1 MLSIAKFGAGLD
13 PVGYYLEIV
22 AAGRDDYYL
31 APGEAHGRWVGSAAT
46 ALGLDGEVSPEDLRA
61 MLEGRDPRT
70 GAQLVGWRE
79 IQGFDLTLSAP
90 KSVSLLWGLGDN
102 ATADEVVAAHDE
114 AVLAAIAYLEAEACT
129 VRRGREGRLRFPGIG
144 IVAAAFRHRTSR
156 ASDPNLHAHL
166 VTGNMTRGPDDRW
179 SALFTTKLYR
189 HGRTAGFVYQSVL
202 RHELASRLGVS
213 FEPAV
218 NGAGEIVGIPMP
230 VRRAFSRRRVAIEK
244 AMVEHG
250 VRTAHGAEIAT
261 LDTRP
266 TKPQGVSEIDL
277 RADWLEQASELDFG
291 VDAVPRRGRPL
302 SAVVPDAILGR
313 ALTDRDA
320 TFDRRKVIQAV
331 AESATQGL
339 AYPQV
344 VERVDAFL
352 AGAEA
357 VLVAPGLWTT
367 PEMLAIEA
375 EALGLAI
382 GGGRTRPVALELVR
396 AAIDARRSL
405 SAEQCHAVEA
415 ITTGDRPV
423 VLVVGHAGAG
433 KTFALDAARAAWQ
446 AAGLEPIGTALAARA
461 ARQLQTGS
469 GIPSQT
475 IASLLLDLDT
485 GRNTLTASSA
495 VVVDETGMV
504 GTRNIH
510 RLLKHTT
517 ATGARLV
524 LVGDPKQLAEIEA
537 GGLFAARDEG
547 KCNRQN
553 GSIRP
558 EIMPITWSPSS
569 LSSPTAIMGCRR
581 FYSTP
586 PSDMRVL

>member
-1 MLSIAKFGAGLD
+1 MLSTAKFGAGLD

-102 ATADEVVAAHDE
+102 ATAVEVVAAHDE

-179 SALFTTKLYR
+179 SALFTTKLYG

-277 RADWLEQASELDFG
+277 RANWLERASELDFG
-291 VDAVPRRGRPL
+291 VDAVPRRGDSGL
-302 SAVVPDAILGR
+302 AHVAVRVHRHQATGGQRSPRQDRERLDILGPDVLPIPKPLRRGER
-313 ALTDRDA
+313 ATPVLLVEAPVLPPRRRCERRLRRGDVCCRSFEVRRRSRRD
-320 TFDRRKVIQAV
+320 
-331 AESATQGL
+331 
-339 AYPQV
+339 
-344 VERVDAFL
+344 
-352 AGAEA
+352 
-357 VLVAPGLWTT
+357 
-367 PEMLAIEA
+367 
-375 EALGLAI
+375 
-382 GGGRTRPVALELVR
+382 RTRNGTDSLCLSLPSSEH
-396 AAIDARRSL
+396 ARCSQSR
-405 SAEQCHAVEA
+405 E
-415 ITTGDRPV
+415 
-423 VLVVGHAGAG
+423 
-433 KTFALDAARAAWQ
+433 
-446 AAGLEPIGTALAARA
+446 GTA
-461 ARQLQTGS
+461 
-469 GIPSQT
+469 
-475 IASLLLDLDT
+475 
-485 GRNTLTASSA
+485 
-495 VVVDETGMV
+495 
-504 GTRNIH
+504 
-510 RLLKHTT
+510 
-517 ATGARLV
+517 
-524 LVGDPKQLAEIEA
+524 
-537 GGLFAARDEG
+537 
-547 KCNRQN
+547 
-553 GSIRP
+553 
-558 EIMPITWSPSS
+558 
-569 LSSPTAIMGCRR
+569 
-581 FYSTP
+581 
-586 PSDMRVL
+586 